1 MQTNR
6 WLIFSVCSLLFVM
19 SMLYRASIILI
30 APDICHDLDLSPQD
44 LGLMGAIF
52 FYVFGIAQIPLG
64 FFLDQM
70 RPKRIM
76 VVLNLTAVLGAIIF
90 AMAQGRGFGL
100 LGRALLG
107 LGMSANIVGSLT
119 LYVVWFRPSEFASVA
134 GLTFGIGALGG
145 LLATSPLHALVV
157 VIGWRMVFVVLALIT
172 LILTLAFYVVVKDA
186 PGRLRPAG
194 LNPKKSKSLSIL
206 DTARTLLSNISYL
219 CIAATTGLRYGV
231 YAAVQSLWAGPFLI
245 LYLGLPT
252 ALAANLL
259 LLLNIGF
266 IFGGPLGG
274 LLNDRLFRRP
284 KRIMLASLIFMI
296 LCLAGLAT
304 ENSPGRPIL
313 LAGILFAFGLFGG
326 FGHIAFAHIKT
337 LITPDL
343 SGRAFAIN
351 NFCSMTGGG
360 IFLHAMGG
368 FIGRSGGGSLEAG
381 RDYPLAFWL
390 CAMALIMAGVIYI
403 FTRDTQMAG
412 IKKG

>member
-1 MQTNR
+1 M
-6 WLIFSVCSLLFVM
+6 LF
-19 SMLYRASIILI
+19 RASIILI
-30 APDICHDLDLSPQD
+30 APDISHDLDLSPRD

-76 VVLNLTAVLGAIIF
+76 VVLNLTAVVGAIIF
-90 AMAQGRGFGL
+90 ALAQGRGLGL

-119 LYVVWFRPSEFASVA
+119 LYVAWFRPSEFASVA
-134 GLTFGIGALGG
+134 GLTFGMGALGG
-145 LLATSPLHALVV
+145 LLATSPLHALVL
-157 VIGWRMVFVVLALIT
+157 VIGWRMAFVVLALIT
-172 LILTLAFYVVVKDA
+172 LMLTVFFYVVVKDD
-186 PGRLRPAG
+186 PGGERSLGRP
-194 LNPKKSKSLSIL
+194 LEEPKGLSIL
-206 DTARTLLSNISYL
+206 ETGRTLFSNISYL

-252 ALAANLL
+252 ALSAHLL

-274 LLNDRLFRRP
+274 LLNDRLFHRP
-284 KRIMLASLIFMI
+284 KRIMLASLIFMS
-296 LCLAGLAT
+296 LCLAGLAA
-304 ENSPGRPIL
+304 ENIPGRPML

-326 FGHIAFAHIKT
+326 FGHLAFAHIKT
-337 LITPDL
+337 LIAPEF

-368 FIGRSGGGSLEAG
+368 FIGRGGGDSLEAS

-390 CAMALIMAGVIYI
+390 CAVALVIAGIIYS
-403 FTRDTQMAG
+403 FSRDTLMVAG
-412 IKKG
+412 KKDDQGPA

>member
-30 APDICHDLDLSPQD
+30 APDVSHDLDLSPQD

-90 AMAQGRGFGL
+90 ALAQGRGLGL

-119 LYVVWFRPSEFASVA
+119 LYVAWFRPSEFASVA

-186 PGRLRPAG
+186 PDGKNPAG
-194 LNPKKSKSLSIL
+194 LPSGESKSLSIVE
-206 DTARTLLSNISYL
+206 TARTLLSNISYL
-219 CIAATTGLRYGV
+219 CISATTGLRYGV

-252 ALAANLL
+252 ELAAHLL

-274 LLNDRLFRRP
+274 VLNDRLFHRP
-284 KRIMLASLIFMI
+284 KRIMLASLIFMS
-296 LCLAGLAT
+296 LCLAGLAA
-304 ENSPGRPIL
+304 ENGPDRPIL

-326 FGHIAFAHIKT
+326 FGHLAFAHIKT
-337 LITPDL
+337 LVPSEF
-343 SGRAFAIN
+343 SGRAFSIN

-360 IFLHAMGG
+360 IFLHAMGS
-368 FIGRSGGGSLEAG
+368 FIGRGGGGSLAAG
-381 RDYPLAFWL
+381 RDYPMAFWL
-390 CAMALIMAGVIYI
+390 CAMVLIIAGVIYL
-403 FTRDTQMAG
+403 FTRDTLMVVEKTG
-412 IKKG
+412 